1 MKRILV
7 TGGAGFI
14 GSNLVSKLHNK
25 HEIIVLD
32 NFSTGLESNLKQLN
46 IEILN
51 NSILNTNELNKIFD
65 EKIDVVVHL
74 AALGSVPR
82 SIIDPRSTF
91 ENNVIG
97 TFELLERA
105 RINGSHFIFA
115 SSSSVYGSNMESPKI
130 EKTWL
135 SPISPYGAS
144 KLSGEALVASYA
156 AALDLKV
163 SSFRFFNVFGPKQRP
178 DHLYAAVIPKWI
190 YAALNNQVLE
200 VFGDGEQ
207 TRDFTF
213 VDDLINCIEYTID
226 NETTFDGTLNLA
238 YGTRISLNEILLFL
252 GSQFPNLKYKYSPSR
267 KGDIKDSTSNPDNFK
282 KIFETIPHTDFEK
295 AMKITIN
302 WLKSSI

>member
-1 MKRILV
+1 LKRILV

-32 NFSTGLESNLKQLN
+32 NFSTGLKSNLTQLN
-46 IEILN
+46 VKIRN
-51 NSILNTNELNKIFD
+51 NSILDTNELNNIFD
-65 EKIDVVVHL
+65 QKIDVVVHL

-115 SSSSVYGSNMESPKI
+115 SSSSVYGSNLESPKN

-144 KLSGEALVASYA
+144 KLSGEALVTSYA

-163 SSFRFFNVFGPKQRP
+163 SSFRFFNVFGPKQRH

-190 YAALNNQVLE
+190 FAALNNLELE

-213 VDDLINCIEYTID
+213 VDDLIHCLESTID

-238 YGTRISLNEILLFL
+238 YGTRLSLNEILKFL
-252 GSQFPNLKYKYSPSR
+252 IKQFPNLKCKYLPSR
-267 KGDIKDSTSNPDNFK
+267 KGDIKDSTSNPANFR
-282 KIFETIPHTDFEK
+282 KIFGEIPHTDFEK
-295 AMKITIN
+295 AIEITIN
-302 WLKSSI
+302 WLKSYI